1 MESVGSGH
9 VVIFRIF
16 GKYPKL
22 KRAASPIFPS
32 VPKCSSRHFIVCFAI
47 SSEPSIVFSP
57 QKPFYSQPN
66 DSSWWWGFFFA
77 SPDVNKNKK
86 VTEITPITIQVDR
99 TIVTPNYNLH
109 IAIRSDS
116 NNSAIFAKY
125 GLSPI
130 HFHNCTCCV
139 ILPSISLHVQ
149 EICII
154 KFVIFP
160 WFLHITTIKWKYL
173 LTIFFFSIWR
183 VCSVPRGPF
192 LISDA
197 WYNTQVCM
205 WLSSFSY
212 FLHELISQVFELPN
226 DLPIRLLSQSSHH
239 CLSKPNGWPPVCQLR
254 SLFRSFKYS

>member
-1 MESVGSGH
+1 MLQ
-9 VVIFRIF
+9 
-16 GKYPKL
+16 P
-22 KRAASPIFPS
+22 
-32 VPKCSSRHFIVCFAI
+32 
-47 SSEPSIVFSP
+47 
-57 QKPFYSQPN
+57 PFYRMFCHFLRAINCFLASKTILQ
-66 DSSWWWGFFFA
+66 SAKRFLLVIRFFFFA
-77 SPDVNKNKK
+77 SPNVNKNKK
-86 VTEITPITIQVDR
+86 VTEITPITIQADR

-173 LTIFFFSIWR
+173 LTIFFFRS
-183 VCSVPRGPF
+183 GGFAPF
-192 LISDA
+192 HA
-197 WYNTQVCM
+197 A
-205 WLSSFSY
+205 LS
-212 FLHELISQVFELPN
+212 L
-226 DLPIRLLSQSSHH
+226 
-239 CLSKPNGWPPVCQLR
+239 
-254 SLFRSFKYS
+254 